1 MGSNRGCKG
10 ERQRLKSRAM
20 ATEVER
26 KFLVRSDA
34 WRGQVEKTIDILQ
47 FYLAVSS
54 DRSVRLRISD
64 GGVARL
70 TLKFGSHL
78 PVREEF
84 EYEVPLADALEMR
97 SQAVGTVIEKVRHHI
112 RHRGYLYE
120 VDVFGG
126 RLEGL
131 IVAELETADKVP
143 ASLLPPWLGREVTGD
158 MRYSNAMLALSD
170 IPEPVLLAL
179 AG

>member
-1 MGSNRGCKG
+1 
-10 ERQRLKSRAM
+10 M

-34 WRGQVEKTIDILQ
+34 WRGHVAKTIDILQ
-47 FYLAVSS
+47 FYLAVTN
-54 DRSVRLRISD
+54 DRSVRMRISN
-64 GGVARL
+64 GGAAKL

-84 EYEVPLADALEMR
+84 EYDVPLQDALEMR
-97 SQAVGTVIEKVRHHI
+97 SQAIGTVVEKVRHHV

-131 IVAELETADKVP
+131 VVAELETADNVP
-143 ASLLPPWLGREVTGD
+143 AALLPPWLGREVTGD
-158 MRYSNAMLALSD
+158 MRYSNAVLALSD
-170 IPEPVLLAL
+170 MPEPALLAL

>member
-1 MGSNRGCKG
+1 
-10 ERQRLKSRAM
+10 M

-34 WRGQVEKTIDILQ
+34 WRSHVEKTIDILQ
-47 FYLAVSS
+47 FYLAVSG
-54 DRSVRLRISD
+54 DRSVRMRISD
-64 GGVARL
+64 GNAAKL

-84 EYEVPLADALEMR
+84 EYEVPLSDALEMR
-97 SQAVGTVIEKVRHHI
+97 DQAIGAVIEKARHHV

-120 VDVFGG
+120 VDVFSG
-126 RLEGL
+126 RLDGL
-131 IVAELETADKVP
+131 VVAELETQDKVP
-143 ASLLPPWLGREVTGD
+143 TALLPSWLGREVTGD
-158 MRYSNAMLALSD
+158 MRYSNAVLALSD
-170 IPEPVLLAL
+170 VPRPVLMAL

>member
-1 MGSNRGCKG
+1 
-10 ERQRLKSRAM
+10 M

-26 KFLVRSDA
+26 KFLVKSEA
-34 WRGQVEKTIDILQ
+34 WRSQVEKTIDIVQ

-64 GGVARL
+64 GGAARL

-84 EYEVPLADALEMR
+84 EYEVPLADALEMQP
-97 SQAVGTVIEKVRHHI
+97 QAVGTVIEKIRHHV

-120 VDVFGG
+120 VDVFVG
-126 RLEGL
+126 RLDGL
-131 IVAELETADKVP
+131 IVAELETADNVP
-143 ASLLPPWLGREVTGD
+143 MGLLPPWLGREVTGD

-170 IPEPVLLAL
+170 MPERTLLAL